1 MSLDI
6 ADNLRFYDGR
16 THAIDKNRIYEFET
30 KALTNRYYSGR
41 AMDVATVVEELGP
54 IALTYSNVQPWSE
67 EIPDIDQRSA
77 RLFTLWAED
86 KDTRDI
92 VLIIRGFYI
101 VVPFHLGKREI
112 KDYYLFSEN
121 VPYYPMAVISSF
133 QTILNDKPQIIVLLA
148 QVKKEIQKNW
158 HELKQRVI
166 ESLDKTDLWKR
177 YVLAFE
183 KIIHFSLLCS
193 SFDRELIEALQT
205 EDYRLTGVLQMY
217 ASPTASYDQAMIES
231 HLNGAKKIIEEA
243 KVMQKPKK

>member
-1 MSLDI
+1 MSLDMV
-6 ADNLRFYDGR
+6 DNLRFYDGR
-16 THAIDKNRIYEFET
+16 THAIDKNRMYEFET
-30 KALTNRYYSGR
+30 KALMNRYYPGR
-41 AMDVATVVEELGP
+41 DIDVATAVEELGP
-54 IALTYSNVQPWSE
+54 IALNYSNVQPWSE

-77 RLFTLWAED
+77 RLFTLWAEY

-92 VLIIRGFYI
+92 VSIIRGFY
-101 VVPFHLGKREI
+101 VLVPFHLGKIEL

-121 VPYYPMAVISSF
+121 VPYYPIAVVSSF
-133 QTILNDKPQIIVLLA
+133 LTILNDKRQIIGLLA

-158 HELKQRVI
+158 HELKQKVI
-166 ESLDKTDLWKR
+166 ESLKKTDLWKR

-205 EDYRLTGVLQMY
+205 EGYRLTGVLQMY

-243 KVMQKPKK
+243 SAMQKPKK